1 MASKKPASSETM
13 ARTRKQIRDLQRATN
28 SCMALGKP
36 SIGKPDLKEM
46 QTLTECLEFLK
57 NLAKEVKD
65 ISQLKQ
71 DSERSA
77 PEGDTAKPRS
87 LESSSSLILRWA
99 KELDQ
104 INMLKKETKAT
115 DKKMIRRKDPG
126 GTEKNLEKQNERLQQ
141 WAIELRNIKEEAI
154 SMLWLP
160 TKQKAWRTGTGSP
173 KYIPNSALRI
183 PSKKKNLTRIDRQF
197 PFVFFQPILDRVW
210 QWIHS
215 ASVSVQLDPSTSH
228 PWLVVS
234 ANRLQVQEAAGLQHT
249 STIRSTARRF
259 DGWPCVLGDT
269 AITGG
274 RHYWEVEVSRNG
286 CWRMGVMSLSAPR
299 KQKPPMSPSTGYWV
313 LWQGS
318 SLWACTD
325 KPTEL
330 PGAAVPRLVGV
341 YVDVGEGQVSFYD
354 VDNRVH
360 IYTFSDTFQDSL
372 VPVFGCLDGDT
383 VLKIIPP
390 EMSVT
395 AADA

>member
-1 MASKKPASSETM
+1 MFYECE
-13 ARTRKQIRDLQRATN
+13 LQ
-28 SCMALGKP
+28 
-36 SIGKPDLKEM
+36 
-46 QTLTECLEFLK
+46 
-57 NLAKEVKD
+57 
-65 ISQLKQ
+65 
-71 DSERSA
+71 
-77 PEGDTAKPRS
+77 
-87 LESSSSLILRWA
+87 
-99 KELDQ
+99 
-104 INMLKKETKAT
+104 
-115 DKKMIRRKDPG
+115 
-126 GTEKNLEKQNERLQQ
+126 
-141 WAIELRNIKEEAI
+141 EAI

-160 TKQKAWRTGTGSP
+160 AKQKAWRTGTGSP
-173 KYIPNSALRI
+173 KYIPNS
-183 PSKKKNLTRIDRQF
+183 
-197 PFVFFQPILDRVW
+197 VW

-234 ANRLQVQEAAGLQHT
+234 ANRLQVQEAAGLQHS
-249 STIRSTARRF
+249 STIRNTAQHF

-269 AITGG
+269 VITEG
-274 RHYWEVEVSRNG
+274 RHYWEVEVSQNG
-286 CWRMGVMSLSAPR
+286 CWRMGVMSLSAPK

-318 SLWACTD
+318 SLWACTN

-330 PGAAVPRLVGV
+330 PGAVVPRLVGV

-383 VLKIIPP
+383 VLKIIPS